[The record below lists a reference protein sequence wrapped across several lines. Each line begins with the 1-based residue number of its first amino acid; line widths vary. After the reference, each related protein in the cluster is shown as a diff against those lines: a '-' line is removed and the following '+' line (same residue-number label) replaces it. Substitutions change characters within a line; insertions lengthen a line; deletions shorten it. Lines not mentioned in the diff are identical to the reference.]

1 MCQTHPNPTAFTFV
15 QLFIQTIGMSVGFII
30 FQFQSCHHLR
40 PGMPQPLPV
49 WIFVAIDQKMIISSI
64 PEDIPGNVEKK
75 YKGPNSPCILSVK
88 EQKVPKCLSGSLQ
101 SPAGF
106 ATLRFQGG
114 YVNISFLQWVSLKIM
129 EENPQNHRKSK
140 NLFKSPKL
148 HQDSKMHRF
157 Q

>member
-1 MCQTHPNPTAFTFV
+1 
-15 QLFIQTIGMSVGFII
+15 
-30 FQFQSCHHLR
+30 
-40 PGMPQPLPV
+40 MPQPLPV

-114 YVNISFLQWVSLKIM
+114 CQYIILTVGVS
-129 EENPQNHRKSK
+129 ENHGGKPP
-140 NLFKSPKL
+140 KSPKI
-148 HQDSKMHRF
+148 QKF
-157 Q
+157 I